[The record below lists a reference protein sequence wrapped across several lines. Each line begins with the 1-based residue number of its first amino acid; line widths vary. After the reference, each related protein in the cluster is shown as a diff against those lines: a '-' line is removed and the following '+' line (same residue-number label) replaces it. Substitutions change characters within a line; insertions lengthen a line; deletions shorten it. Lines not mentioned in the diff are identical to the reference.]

1 MLSKMAHAR
10 QTMNETT
17 HSNARSSLADLHDDA
32 LAHSPTRI
40 VRRRAEPTILVSE
53 EDFRTLLSRFR
64 FSPEVLF
71 EPSSVAIWLP
81 ELAIWGRGTTFVEA
95 KDDLLEEVDQLLAL
109 LDRDVRLRTSDPMVE
124 RLPWLYRLM
133 DAEDDEARGAI
144 LFAEPSP
151 PSEPARGG
159 V

>member
-1 MLSKMAHAR
+1 
-10 QTMNETT
+10 MNETT
-17 HSNARSSLADLHDDA
+17 HSNARSSLADLHDEA

-40 VRRRAEPTILVSE
+40 IRRRAEPAILVSE
-53 EDFRTLLSRFR
+53 EDFRTLLSRFG

-81 ELAIWGRGTTFVEA
+81 ELAIWGRGPTFVEA

-109 LDRDVRLRTSDPMVE
+109 LDRDARLRTSDAMVE

-133 DAEDDEARGAI
+133 DADSDEAREGI
-144 LFAEPSP
+144 LFAEPA
-151 PSEPARGG
+151 PASKPAPGG
-159 V
+159 I